1 MKNYDLYIL
10 GQQLRKYRRAKGL
23 SQEKLAE
30 MLDISHITVGR
41 IENGYQSVNILVF
54 MKMLTIFE
62 VDANDV
68 FPPKYISD
76 EKICCREI
84 KDQFLLIAGMNNRQK
99 QLILKTMS
107 TLVDERIKFEG
118 MKKP

>member
-1 MKNYDLYIL
+1 MKNNDLYIL
-10 GQQLRKYRRAKGL
+10 GQQLRKYRQAKGL

-30 MLDISHITVGR
+30 ILDISHITVGR
-41 IENGYQSVNILVF
+41 IENGNQSVNILLF
-54 MKMLTIFE
+54 MKILKILE

-76 EKICCREI
+76 DEICCWEM

-107 TLVDERIKFEG
+107 TLVEELIKLEG
-118 MKKP
+118 KNK